1 MPLFNALS
9 QMEITGDGLTAGF
22 QERCACRGEFDKSLR
37 MALLWFLCIS
47 QGILFLGFFKIK
59 G

>member
-1 MPLFNALS
+1 MLDSRSDVLV
-9 QMEITGDGLTAGF
+9 G
-22 QERCACRGEFDKSLR
+22 GEFDKSLR

-47 QGILFLGFFKIK
+47 QGRLFAGFFKIK

>member
-1 MPLFNALS
+1 VLV
-9 QMEITGDGLTAGF
+9 G
-22 QERCACRGEFDKSLR
+22 GEFDKSLR

-47 QGILFLGFFKIK
+47 QGRLFAGFFKIK